1 MLATSA
7 RLLRLLSLLQ
17 ARRHWTN
24 AELAERLGVS
34 DRTVRRDVDRLRNL
48 GYPVDAEPGAAGGYR
63 LGVGAALPPLLLD
76 DDEAVAIALGLR
88 TAANGTVAGIE
99 ETSVRALA
107 KLEQVLPQH
116 LRQRVGALHAATVP
130 LTAAGPTVDPDAL
143 TTAASA
149 CRDNVRLRFTYRRTA
164 DVDDSTATP
173 ATPAAAA
180 SGEERRVEP
189 HRLVHT
195 GRRWYLVAWDLD
207 RADWRTFRVD
217 RVSGLEATGHR
228 FPPREPPDDDVA
240 GYLSRG
246 VSTRVYPARARLRLH
261 VSAEVAAQRITPT
274 SGVVVPIDDRSCELE
289 AGSSSFEELAVW
301 VALIGFDFDV
311 LDPPELG
318 RVVRDLASRL
328 GRVGT

>member
-48 GYPVDAEPGAAGGYR
+48 GYPVDAEIGAAGGYR

-76 DDEAVAIALGLR
+76 DDEAVAVAVGLR
-88 TAANGTVAGIE
+88 TAANGSVAGIE

-107 KLEQVLPQH
+107 KLERVLPPR
-116 LRQRVGALHAATVP
+116 LRHRVGALHAATVP
-130 LTAAGPTVDPDAL
+130 LVGAGPTVDPDLL
-143 TTAASA
+143 TTAATG
-149 CRDNVRLRFTYRRTA
+149 CRDHERLRFAYRSGG
-164 DVDDSTATP
+164 DDPTES
-173 ATPAAAA
+173 
-180 SGEERRVEP
+180 ERRVEP
-189 HRLVHT
+189 HKLVHT

-207 RADWRTFRVD
+207 RADWRTFRLD
-217 RVSGLEATGHR
+217 RVGELVATGHR
-228 FPPREPPDDDVA
+228 FEPRDPPEDDVA

-246 VSTRVYPARARLRLH
+246 VSTRVYPYQGRFRLH
-261 VSAEVAAQRITPT
+261 VAAEVAAERISPT
-274 SGVVVPIDDRSCELE
+274 AGVVEAVDERSCLLLVGSGSLE
-289 AGSSSFEELAVW
+289 EMIVW

-311 LDPPELG
+311 VDPPELG
-318 RVVRDLASRL
+318 ELAATIGARL
-328 GRVGT
+328 ERVGNAPP